1 MRKPITILHLND
13 AAAEWIDNQAA
24 RRGVD
29 EETLV
34 IQLIQNGIDLERQK
48 ALSHSR
54 QDLDALAGTW
64 TEEDAAEFESATAGF
79 RQVDPDLW
87 R

>member
-1 MRKPITILHLND
+1 MSRPITIHHLDD
-13 AAAEWIDNQAA
+13 AATEWIGEQAA

-29 EETLV
+29 EETFV
-34 IQLIQNGIDLERQK
+34 IQLIHRGMDVEQK
-48 ALSHSR
+48 QQHPPYH
-54 QDLDALAGTW
+54 DLDALAGTW
-64 TEEDAAEFESATAGF
+64 TEEEAAEFETATEGF